1 MKRIIINADDCGMSE
16 HVNASIEDGINLG
29 KISSTTIIANMHDFD
44 GAIKLYKTYCDI
56 VSFGWHINLDEGEPL
71 TRSQL
76 LLDIGFFIEQDGK
89 LLLNGGAFRH
99 SFFNKEMR
107 DDIKKELRT
116 QWEKIKD
123 NGVVITH
130 ADGHHYIHSQPSM
143 IQIIPSLFH
152 ELGIDRCRHVANYGI
167 KGISGFAR
175 SMWAFYYKMRGIR
188 MPETFCA
195 FSDYY
200 NDPNLPQGN
209 TIELMCHP
217 GHHSIEYQK
226 EYDQLRSFNLNTWDA
241 KLITYR
247 TI

>member
-1 MKRIIINADDCGMSE
+1 MRSFIINADDCGMSVY
-16 HVNASIEDGINLG
+16 VNACIEEGINLG

-44 GAIKLYKTYCDI
+44 GAIRLYKSYGDR

-76 LLDIGFFIEQDGK
+76 LLDKGFFIEHDDK

-99 SFFNKEMR
+99 AFFNKEMR
-107 DDIKKELRT
+107 EAIKIELRK

-123 NGVVITH
+123 SGVDITH

-143 IQIIPSLFH
+143 VQIIPFLFD

-167 KGISGFAR
+167 KGISGIAR
-175 SMWAFYYKMRGIR
+175 STWAFYFKTKGIR
-188 MPETFCA
+188 MPDTFCA

-200 NDPNLPQGN
+200 NHPNLSQGS

-217 GHHSIEYQK
+217 GHHSEEYKIEFELVK
-226 EYDQLRSFNLNTWDA
+226 TIDVRNWGGD
-241 KLITYR
+241 LISYKS
-247 TI
+247 I